1 MKKKKHLFLIGM
13 FIPIFFIFLLVIVAG
28 GTSSSADSFSS
39 SAGSLNITSKDLAS
53 KANISEEKAQNVID
67 IANYLMSKER
77 FSIQGASGAL
87 AVAERES
94 GFDPEAENLGGG
106 VAGIFQWSGWSNNVN
121 GNRWSKAESRTLSMD
136 VELKLM
142 SAELNGAYKRTK
154 DLVSVSTDP
163 KQASLDWSQYYEGV
177 ALSDGQTKADKLQ
190 EDAQKWYDLLKD
202 HVGFSNNASGE
213 AVNGVMSANIP
224 NGWEVETPFSGQAYS
239 GSASY
244 PQGQCTWYVYNRAY
258 QLGIKFDSFMGNGGD
273 WASKAGYSVSH
284 DPKVHTALSFVQ
296 GQAGSDPTYGHVGF
310 VEQVKDDGSVLISEM
325 NVTGLPPLTVS
336 YRTFS
341 ADEAKQFWY
350 VEGK

>member
-94 GFDPEAENLGGG
+94 GFDPKAENIGGG
-106 VAGIFQWSGWSNNVN
+106 VAGIFQWSGWSNTVN
-121 GNRWSKAESRTLSMD
+121 GNRWSKAESRSLSMD

-190 EDAQKWYDLLKD
+190 EDAQKWYDLLKE
-202 HVGFSNNASGE
+202 HVGFSNENGQS
-213 AVNGVMSANIP
+213 VNGVMSTDVP
-224 NGWEVETPFSGQAYS
+224 SGWSIDTAFSGQAYNGS
-239 GSASY
+239 GSY

-284 DPKVHTALSFVQ
+284 ELKLHTALSFVQ
-296 GQAGSDPTYGHVGF
+296 GQAGSDPTYGHVAF
-310 VEQVKDDGSVLISEM
+310 VEQVKDDGSILISEM

>member
-94 GFDPEAENLGGG
+94 GFDPKAENIGGG

-121 GNRWSKAESRTLSMD
+121 GNRWSKAENRTLSMD

-163 KQASLDWSQYYEGV
+163 RQASLDWSQYYEGV

-190 EDAQKWYDLLKD
+190 DDAQKWYDLLKD
-202 HVGFSNNASGE
+202 HVGFSNDSSGE
-213 AVNGVMSANIP
+213 AVNGVMGP
-224 NGWEVETPFSGQAYS
+224 EGREPL
-239 GSASY
+239 
-244 PQGQCTWYVYNRAY
+244 P
-258 QLGIKFDSFMGNGGD
+258 D
-273 WASKAGYSVSH
+273 KAGESTLLSRSGGEKGLRGGGAAKPQCSSRGRPGFRGTLWVASRV
-284 DPKVHTALSFVQ
+284 PRALST
-296 GQAGSDPTYGHVGF
+296 SN
-310 VEQVKDDGSVLISEM
+310 S
-325 NVTGLPPLTVS
+325 
-336 YRTFS
+336 
-341 ADEAKQFWY
+341 
-350 VEGK
+350 

>member
-1 MKKKKHLFLIGM
+1 M

-28 GTSSSADSFSS
+28 GTSSNADSFSS

-77 FSIQGASGAL
+77 FSIQGAIGAL

-94 GFDPEAENLGGG
+94 GFDPKAENIGGG
-106 VAGIFQWSGWSNNVN
+106 VAGIFQWSGWSNTVN

-190 EDAQKWYDLLKD
+190 DDAQKWYDLLKD
-202 HVGFSNNASGE
+202 HVGFSRENGQS
-213 AVNGVMSANIP
+213 VNGVMSTDVTS
-224 NGWEVETPFSGQAYS
+224 GWSIDISFSGQSYNGS
-239 GSASY
+239 GSY

-284 DPKVHTALSFVQ
+284 DPKLHTALSFVQ
-296 GQAGSDPTYGHVGF
+296 GQAGSDPTYGHVAF
-310 VEQVKDDGSVLISEM
+310 VEQVKDDGSILISEM